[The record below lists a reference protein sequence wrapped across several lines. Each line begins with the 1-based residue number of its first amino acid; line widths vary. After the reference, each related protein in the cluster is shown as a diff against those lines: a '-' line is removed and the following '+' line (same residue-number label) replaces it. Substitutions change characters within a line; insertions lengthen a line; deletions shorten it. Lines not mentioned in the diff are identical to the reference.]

1 MRAARRAS
9 SRQSRRA
16 TTGTDGRGS
25 AQWVACVV
33 AGFGIPFPHTLLTEL
48 LAMRDWFTFEN
59 LPLTL
64 IILLIIM
71 SWLSFFSVIL
81 FAE

>member
-1 MRAARRAS
+1 M
-9 SRQSRRA
+9 
-16 TTGTDGRGS
+16 
-25 AQWVACVV
+25 
-33 AGFGIPFPHTLLTEL
+33 AGFVIPFPHTLLTES

-64 IILLIIM
+64 IIILIIV

-81 FAE
+81 FAD